1 MSEHDAIARAL
12 AESSLDV
19 GELVRQAEAD
29 ARAEVAETLK
39 RLFAEELLRRAAR
52 ELSPAGTI
60 ALAGVGEGLRPLVLD
75 LAPGAL
81 DDESRLEALVRAHNE
96 LLVEALAEG
105 VVVPFRFGTT
115 FADRETLD
123 AWLERHRAQL
133 TIELKRLRGKS
144 EWSVE
149 TVAPELPSG
158 DRYLE
163 ERLATATLPDVRAR
177 LELVAAERN
186 GDAYLVERS
195 RQQELAAALSEL
207 EAAGHQLRV
216 TGPWPPYS
224 FARLPT

>member
-1 MSEHDAIARAL
+1 MSEQDAIARAL
-12 AESSLDV
+12 AELHLDV
-19 GELVRQAEAD
+19 GELLHRAQAD
-29 ARAEVAETLK
+29 ARAEIAETLK
-39 RLFAEELLRRAAR
+39 RLFADELLRRAAR
-52 ELSPAGTI
+52 ELAPAGKI
-60 ALAGVGEGLRPLVLD
+60 ALAGVGEGLRPLVLE

-81 DDESRLEALVRAHNE
+81 DDESRLEGLVRAHNE
-96 LLVEALAEG
+96 LLVEALAAG

-133 TIELKRLRGKS
+133 TIELERLRGKS

-177 LELVAAERN
+177 LELVAAERS
-186 GDAYLVERS
+186 GDAYLVERE

-207 EAAGHQLRV
+207 EAAGHDLRV

-224 FARLPT
+224 FARLPG